1 MANKRAI
8 PVILYSVLG
17 FMIEDPPLGSVRAFS
32 LASPSLP
39 SNFKRKKRRK
49 ENKKNTKTKNKK
61 TKKNKKKKIQEKS

>member
-17 FMIEDPPLGSVRAFS
+17 FMIEDPPLGSVCTFS

-49 ENKKNTKTKNKK
+49 ENKKIQKQKQ
-61 TKKNKKKKIQEKS
+61 KKNKKKNSRKIMNP